1 MRLGQWRQER
11 AKVLVAQV
19 EAVGILR
26 QVYGVPERVS
36 RLLELPG
43 HPIASLLDRS
53 DELLV
58 FGRAMDLKEMVRRL
72 PCFDLLLFQERQG
85 DVVVLLIRCLS
96 VRLAAH
102 DFDVGEHV
110 GHVAHDR
117 AGLELLVNLM
127 LLQSIRDIKVLQIQG
142 QSLPL
147 RVLLLNGL
155 RRVSRR
161 LQSLVVSF
169 SGIAL
174 LALVLI

>member
-85 DVVVLLIRCLS
+85 EVVVLLIRCLS
-96 VRLAAH
+96 VRLAAR
-102 DFDVGEHV
+102 
-110 GHVAHDR
+110 R
-117 AGLELLVNLM
+117 AVVVRPLSVRPSVPSSVRISNRT
-127 LLQSIRDIKVLQIQG
+127 QSEKT
-142 QSLPL
+142 
-147 RVLLLNGL
+147 
-155 RRVSRR
+155 SRT
-161 LQSLVVSF
+161 
-169 SGIAL
+169 
-174 LALVLI
+174 